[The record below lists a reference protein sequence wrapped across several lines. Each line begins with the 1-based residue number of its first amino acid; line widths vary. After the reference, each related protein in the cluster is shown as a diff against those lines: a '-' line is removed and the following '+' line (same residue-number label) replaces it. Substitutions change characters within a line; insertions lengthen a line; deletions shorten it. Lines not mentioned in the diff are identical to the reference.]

1 MLNQR
6 YKFPQK
12 LIDIMKSFHHNTTS
26 KVRAYGCLSE
36 SFEIR
41 NGVRQGDVLALN
53 LFNFYLDAMM
63 SIALGNHPN
72 EGLSILFHLDADLV
86 GNKKKMSHRKRLK
99 DLEYADDM
107 CLVAAEKQ
115 SLETLLHSVDQ
126 ACTEMG
132 LDINTKKTKIMSVL
146 PSLSSVHPTAQP
158 VNLGRGREP
167 VDVVNEFQ
175 YLGSVVSSS
184 CSSNREIDSRISKAS
199 KSFNSLCRVLWYQ
212 RKITIK
218 NKIHIFKAV
227 ILPILLYACESWVP
241 TVSHYNRLQSF
252 VQRCLRIILGVSMRD
267 NVRNTVIRHQAG
279 MLTVESMIRERRLQ
293 WLGHLARMDQSRTPR

>member
-1 MLNQR
+1 MALWKVLDQQ

-12 LIDIMKSFHHNTTS
+12 LIETMKSFYHNTTS

-41 NGVRQGDVLALN
+41 NGVRQGDVLAPN
-53 LFNFYLDAMM
+53 LFNFYLNAMM
-63 SIALGNHPN
+63 SMALGNHPN
-72 EGLSILFHLDADLV
+72 EGLSIPFHLDADLV
-86 GNKKKMSHRKRLK
+86 GNNKKMSHRKRLK

-146 PSLSSVHPTAQP
+146 PSQSSVHPTAQP

-167 VDVVNEFQ
+167 VDVVNEFP
-175 YLGSVVSSS
+175 YLGPVV
-184 CSSNREIDSRISKAS
+184 
-199 KSFNSLCRVLWYQ
+199 
-212 RKITIK
+212 
-218 NKIHIFKAV
+218 
-227 ILPILLYACESWVP
+227 
-241 TVSHYNRLQSF
+241 
-252 VQRCLRIILGVSMRD
+252 
-267 NVRNTVIRHQAG
+267 
-279 MLTVESMIRERRLQ
+279 
-293 WLGHLARMDQSRTPR
+293 